1 MDLLKLLHKSVCL
14 LVGLSL
20 YRAVV
25 AQFIR
30 IPQHG
35 VIKFT
40 IVSLKKWDKFK
51 NLWPKYPER
60 RHIRIEE
67 NGCNCPIYFLK
78 SLQRHYGNS

>member
-1 MDLLKLLHKSVCL
+1 MMDLFKLLHKSVCL
-14 LVGLSL
+14 LVGLLL
-20 YRAVV
+20 YRALV

-30 IPQHG
+30 IPQHD

-60 RHIRIEE
+60 RHIRIVDCSDMTSFRTYIGTIKES
-67 NGCNCPIYFLK
+67 F
-78 SLQRHYGNS
+78 